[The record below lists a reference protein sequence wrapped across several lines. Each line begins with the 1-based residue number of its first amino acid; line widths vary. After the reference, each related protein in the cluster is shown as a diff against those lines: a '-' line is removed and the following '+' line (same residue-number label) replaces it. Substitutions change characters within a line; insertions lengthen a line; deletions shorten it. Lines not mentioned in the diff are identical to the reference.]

1 MGFLL
6 VLVAL
11 VVVLGGAVGAVALA
25 ARARNQYRASN
36 QVVPGRPTQA
46 PASWAGS
53 HDPEAILHRR
63 LRDAMAALRANQ
75 AFDHDGVLLD
85 VRVEL
90 EEQALALDEQ
100 LVAVAALPRLHRA
113 EPLALMTEAVSTIEK
128 AVADLASRSAREAGP
143 RLQEVL
149 HRIHERTSLVEEI
162 RTELDRLP
170 AAPGATRTPTT
181 EPGPTGA
188 PGPSGGIDSS
198 GETGT
203 AGTTETGPTGT
214 TGTGSAF

>member
-1 MGFLL
+1 MGLLL

-11 VVVLGGAVGAVALA
+11 VVVVGGAAGAIVLA
-25 ARARNQYRASN
+25 ARSRSQYQASN
-36 QVVPGRPTQA
+36 QVVPGRATLA

-53 HDPEAILHRR
+53 HDPEAVLHRR
-63 LRDAMAALRANQ
+63 LRDAMKALRANQ
-75 AFDHDGVLLD
+75 AFDHDGLLLD

-113 EPLALMTEAVSTIEK
+113 EPLARVTEAVSTIEK
-128 AVADLASRSAREAGP
+128 AVADLASRSAMEAGP

-149 HRIHERTSLVEEI
+149 QRIHERTSLVEEI

-170 AAPGATRTPTT
+170 GAAPEIPA
-181 EPGPTGA
+181 A
-188 PGPSGGIDSS
+188 PA
-198 GETGT
+198 
-203 AGTTETGPTGT
+203 AGTSDAQPDAAPSPAPSPPPGEERPGT

>member
-1 MGFLL
+1 MGWLL
-6 VLVAL
+6 ALVAL
-11 VVVLGGAVGAVALA
+11 VIVLGGAVGAVVLA
-25 ARARNQYRASN
+25 ARARQQYRASN
-36 QVVPGRPTQA
+36 QVVPGRPTLA

-53 HDPEAILHRR
+53 HDPEAVLHRR

-75 AFDHDGVLLD
+75 VFDHDGALLD

-113 EPLALMTEAVSTIEK
+113 EPLARVTEAVSTIEK

-143 RLQEVL
+143 RLAEVL
-149 HRIHERTSLVEEI
+149 ERIQERTSLVEEI

-170 AAPGATRTPTT
+170 TAEGTTATAPAVAADPTAAPDPTAPAEPRTRPSD
-181 EPGPTGA
+181 PTG
-188 PGPSGGIDSS
+188 
-198 GETGT
+198 E
-203 AGTTETGPTGT
+203 TGT